1 MTLFILFVY
10 VLLAYG
16 TTNIILYFDGP
27 FKIVEYFRRFMT
39 KLSSQFAELVRC
51 QACCSTW
58 VGILLSGVN
67 MLATPSIPFTP
78 FNLLLG
84 STGLWWLILILDSLF
99 TSGVVWLLFRL
110 EDKLTASEEEEK
122 NG

>member
-1 MTLFILFVY
+1 
-10 VLLAYG
+10 
-16 TTNIILYFDGP
+16 
-27 FKIVEYFRRFMT
+27 
-39 KLSSQFAELVRC
+39 
-51 QACCSTW
+51 
-58 VGILLSGVN
+58 